1 MLQYVNIKKFRH
13 LNSLINL
20 WNGEYRKLF
29 PIRKSLYKKLILED
43 PNLNKDASFVALY
56 DNEPVGFV
64 FVKTWLLD
72 SGLLDKS
79 DIANISLIYVK
90 NVV

>member
-1 MLQYVNIKKFRH
+1 MLQYVSINRFRH
-13 LNSLINL
+13 LNSLISL

-56 DNEPVGFV
+56 DNEPVGFL
-64 FVKTWLLD
+64 FVIMFSNSNRSCKVWF
-72 SGLLDKS
+72 SPIVKFVIFE
-79 DIANISLIYVK
+79 DI
-90 NVV
+90 